1 MTGGD
6 SATGVQ
12 RRHPPRYADE
22 SGRDSDEIV
31 AEDAAAEGKIS
42 VEDAF
47 RDAEVPSL
55 WQQLTFRAIFASALL
70 SLVFNFIVCKLN
82 LTTGVIPSLNVAA
95 GLLGFAMLKGYTEL
109 LNRFGFLKQP
119 FTRQEN
125 TVIQTCIVASSGIAF
140 SSGTASYLLGMSPVV
155 AKQGE
160 TGNTPLNVKEL
171 SVGWIMGFLLL
182 VSFVGLFSIVL
193 LRKVMILKYK
203 LTYPSGTA
211 TAHLINSF
219 HTPKGAAL
227 AKKQVGVLFKSFGGS
242 FIWAFFQWF
251 FAAGDACGF
260 ANFPTLGIQAFNQKF
275 FFDFSATY
283 VGVGMIC
290 PYMVN
295 ISLLFGAVISW
306 GLMWPLIDAKK
317 GDWFSADLSPS
328 SLHGLQGYKIFIAIA
343 TMLGDGLFQVIYLL
357 VKSTTSLIT
366 SYTSKPNTTT
376 DSSALV
382 DDATAA
388 ATAVSYDDKRRK
400 EYFLRDQIPTKY
412 AIIGY
417 LATAAISTGCVPLIF
432 PQLRWYH
439 LVVVYLIAPVLAF
452 CNAYGCGLTDWSL
465 ASNYGKL
472 AIVIFSAWVGL
483 GRGGIIAGL
492 ASCGVMMSIVS
503 TASDLIQDFKTG
515 YLTLSSPRAMFFS
528 QIIGT
533 FMGCVMSPLVF
544 LLFLKSYPLG
554 DPSGPYPAPYALI
567 YRGIALLGVDGVST
581 LPRNCL
587 ALSIGFFFLAMAVNL
602 AKELLQKY
610 ETKYRIYRFVPS
622 PMCMAIPFY
631 LGAYFAIDMCVWTW
645 RNRRQAE
652 DYAAAVA
659 SGMIC
664 GESLWGIPAAIL
676 SLAGVGAPI
685 CMRFFSAGDNKKV
698 EAFLATL

>member
-260 ANFPTLGIQAFNQKF
+260 ANFPTLGIQAFNQK
-275 FFDFSATY
+275 
-283 VGVGMIC
+283 
-290 PYMVN
+290 
-295 ISLLFGAVISW
+295 
-306 GLMWPLIDAKK
+306 K

-343 TMLGDGLFQVIYLL
+343 TMLGDGLFQ
-357 VKSTTSLIT
+357 
-366 SYTSKPNTTT
+366 
-376 DSSALV
+376 
-382 DDATAA
+382 
-388 ATAVSYDDKRRK
+388 
-400 EYFLRDQIPTKY
+400 
-412 AIIGY
+412 
-417 LATAAISTGCVPLIF
+417 
-432 PQLRWYH
+432 
-439 LVVVYLIAPVLAF
+439 
-452 CNAYGCGLTDWSL
+452 
-465 ASNYGKL
+465 
-472 AIVIFSAWVGL
+472 
-483 GRGGIIAGL
+483 
-492 ASCGVMMSIVS
+492 
-503 TASDLIQDFKTG
+503 LIQDFKTG

-631 LGAYFAIDMCVWTW
+631 LGAYFAIDMCVGSLILFLWTW